1 LKNKRQVSFSRA
13 WVGGAMAVAVLAT
26 AGLAQIRVQLTNPLD
41 ANPQAGSGGSNQ
53 PVAGY
58 GPLNGNNT
66 VTGNVSGLSY
76 FHAPTTS
83 VITGPGGIPIVV
95 QNNNVGTFSSPVT
108 FQGQQGSSDFE
119 NFARQSAGGTQ
130 SSIGQTQS
138 YYLPS
143 SMVST
148 AQGSLYSSP
157 YGSGFDSAVVPRSS
171 ISPAAGG
178 DFRTNG
184 PLSSGIQIRQYS
196 STPANQLVVD
206 DAQGSLTSPLFSARM
221 NSQPLNVNLPLDGS
235 TPQTGLNPV
244 TGDQTD
250 LSNGQQ
256 NSDGTGNNSTANQSG
271 RSATDRVSGR
281 NSLVHSSRV
290 SGRSEEVKNAQVLPD
305 DKTLTQTERVSDTY
319 RTLLQRVQTQEAA
332 AAAKEAANPTAT
344 KGQNTKGNTGES
356 GNGKTPG
363 GEKNGANSQQS
374 AIDPLTGQ
382 PRQGGSGTQSLD
394 PSKPGYRSRSAIMNR
409 SRLENTPTS
418 TLQAGKD
425 VEPLKS
431 LADAPQQQMKPM
443 AFSTLMLQAEGLLKQ
458 GKYLEAADAYQT
470 AITTDPDDALA
481 VIGRAHAE
489 LGAGMYESAANDLKF
504 VFTKKPELTSVRYSL
519 GDFIAPERQSYLIK
533 DLQSLSTNSGP
544 GNTASFLLCYMY
556 YNTGRPQD
564 MQAELSRWNNRAWHD
579 AWEGVLSRA
588 WGDAK

>member
-1 LKNKRQVSFSRA
+1 MMNKRQVSFSRA
-13 WVGGAMAVAVLAT
+13 WVCGAMAVAVLAT
-26 AGLAQIRVQLTNPLD
+26 VGLAQIRVQLTNPLD

-58 GPLNGNNT
+58 GPLNGNSV
-66 VTGNVSGLSY
+66 VTGNVTGLSY

-95 QNNNVGTFSSPVT
+95 QNNNTGTFSSPVT

-119 NFARQSAGGTQ
+119 SFARQSAGGTQ
-130 SSIGQTQS
+130 SQIGQTQS

-148 AQGSLYSSP
+148 GQGSLYSSP
-157 YGSGFDSAVVPRSS
+157 YGSGFDSSIAPRSS

-196 STPANQLVVD
+196 STPANQLAVD
-206 DAQGSLTSPLFSARM
+206 DSQGSLTSPLFSARF
-221 NSQPLNVNLPLDGS
+221 NSQALNMNMPVDGS
-235 TPQTGLNPV
+235 SPQTGLNSA

-250 LSNGQQ
+250 PNGQQ
-256 NSDGTGNNSTANQSG
+256 NSVGTGNSSAVNQSG

-290 SGRSEEVKNAQVLPD
+290 SGRSEEVKNAQVQPD
-305 DKTLTQTERVSDTY
+305 DQTLTQTARVSDTY
-319 RTLLQRVQTQEAA
+319 RTLLQRVQAQETA
-332 AAAKEAANPTAT
+332 AAAKEAATAGT
-344 KGQNTKGNTGES
+344 AQEKNTKGNTEGQ
-356 GNGKTPG
+356 GNGKKQG
-363 GEKNGANSQQS
+363 DEKNGGNSQGPG
-374 AIDPLTGQ
+374 IDQLTGQ

-431 LADAPQQQMKPM
+431 LADIPQQMKPT
-443 AFSTLMLQAEGLLKQ
+443 AFSTLMVQAEALLKQ

-519 GDFIAPERQSYLIK
+519 GDFIAPGRQNYLIK
-533 DLQSLSTNSGP
+533 DLESLSTNSGP

-564 MQAELSRWNNRAWHD
+564 VQAELGRWNNRPWHD
-579 AWEGVLSRA
+579 AWEGVF
-588 WGDAK
+588 